1 MNTTTRTT
9 TDTPTDTTIRTTTR
23 LGFIGLG
30 MMGHGMAK
38 NLLAK
43 GQQVVLK
50 VNQDRS
56 RLPDLLAL
64 GGREAATLAD
74 CAREADVVF
83 ICVTGS
89 QQIEQIVYAAGGLLA
104 SARAGMVVVD
114 TSTAEPHS
122 TARIREDFAR
132 AGVRYVDA
140 PLSRTPKEAEEG
152 RLNCMVGADDDTFA
166 QVEPLL
172 RCFCE
177 NVFHVGPPGH
187 GHVLKLVSNMMAM
200 SMAAGIAEAMALSAK
215 AGLDLQQ
222 VVKVISAGGVN
233 SGIFQGMAVKT
244 IQDGD
249 LAGMKFSIANATK
262 DLRYVARLADRLA
275 LPTPIAATALQA
287 FVQAVDAGLADRMVA
302 SLFEDQE
309 ARHQLR
315 IVPR

>member
-1 MNTTTRTT
+1 MNTA
-9 TDTPTDTTIRTTTR
+9 TTTR
-23 LGFIGLG
+23 LAFIGLG
-30 MMGHGMAK
+30 LMGHGMAR
-38 NLLAK
+38 NLLLK
-43 GQQVVLK
+43 GQQVLLK
-50 VNQDRS
+50 VNRDRS

-64 GGREAATLAD
+64 GGREAGSLAQ
-74 CAREADVVF
+74 CAAEADVVF

-89 QQIEQIVYAAGGLLA
+89 QQIEEIVYSDGGLLA
-104 SARAGMVVVD
+104 AARSGLVVVD

-122 TARIREDFAR
+122 TTRIREDFAK

-152 RLNCMVGADDDTFA
+152 RLNCMVGADDETFA
-166 QVEPLL
+166 QLKPLL
-172 RCFCE
+172 QCFCE

-215 AGLDLQQ
+215 AGLDLRQ
-222 VVKVISAGGVN
+222 VCQVISAGGVN
-233 SGIFQGMAVKT
+233 SGIFQGMAVKAVM
-244 IQDGD
+244 DGD
-249 LAGMKFSIANATK
+249 LAGMKFSIGNATK

-287 FVQAVDAGLADRMVA
+287 FAHAANAGLADRMVA

-309 ARHQLR
+309 AQHQLR